1 MHIYLILGSASLKVT
16 KWQQKLKVR
25 NGHILL
31 MSRDGKGTISSHV
44 FIFLSEECF
53 SPKSFG
59 KLYSLAHWL
68 ESSIL
73 CFMLKPITEKV
84 FKIWA

>member
-1 MHIYLILGSASLKVT
+1 MLVNSVQRLHVFPSFCSLMHIYLILGSASLKVT
-16 KWQQKLKVR
+16 KLQKKLKVR
-25 NGHILL
+25 DGHILT

-59 KLYSLAHWL
+59 KLYSLAH
-68 ESSIL
+68 
-73 CFMLKPITEKV
+73 
-84 FKIWA
+84 